1 MKIELH
7 APIKGIFKGFSSDKA
22 PQLTSSY
29 MNNVRPRDVLE
40 GRMRIGQRPGLDKW
54 GNGTQVGAEEQ
65 PVVRILSVAKV
76 V

>member
-54 GNGTQVGAEEQ
+54 GGGT
-65 PVVRILSVAKV
+65 RIGRHEPARLDD
-76 V
+76 